1 MNRVENSIVPRRSL
15 RIELTPRPL
24 PFGLIGGSEAALG
37 LWSGVHP
44 ALVLT
49 MAFIVSVRMTVRL
62 V

>member
-1 MNRVENSIVPRRSL
+1 MEKSIVPRSSL